1 MMQPQNARRIDLI
14 HQICDY
20 ASGDMA
26 ETEVFAALMAAA
38 PGVPIKPTPVRSFN
52 TVETAFVTT
61 QLGLAEPPLRP
72 REVLLYVNCA
82 PRKDI
87 ALARANNAGEP
98 LVYGELSNGVRLV
111 AVNSGFSLSLV
122 REQLKSLH
130 LCKVANDGTQ
140 FRSARVFP
148 WVVDQLYRGETD
160 FLGEA
165 VDPLETIPEMP
176 QGLIGYIDSFGNLKL
191 TTKLAA
197 VLKILQY
204 GQRVSISLGE
214 APSLEATFCKG
225 IFAVEDGQLAY
236 APGSSGHGQD
246 YMEVSRRG
254 GHANIDFGHPE
265 PGNGI
270 TIRALALDP
279 R

>member
-1 MMQPQNARRIDLI
+1 MTNNVRRIDLI

-38 PGVPIKPTPVRSFN
+38 PGVFIKPTPVRSFN
-52 TVETAFVTT
+52 TVETAFVTM

-72 REVLLYVNCA
+72 EEVLLYVNCA
-82 PRKDI
+82 PRKEI
-87 ALARANNAGEP
+87 LAARANNAGEP

-111 AVNSGFSLSLV
+111 AVNSGYSLSLV
-122 REQLKSLH
+122 RKQLKSLH
-130 LCKVANDGTQ
+130 LCRVANDGTQ

-148 WVVDQLYRGETD
+148 EAVRQIRLGETN
-160 FLGEA
+160 FLGEE
-165 VDPLETIPEMP
+165 VDPLDSIPEMP

-191 TTKLAA
+191 STTLAA
-197 VLKILQY
+197 ELKHMQY
-204 GQRVSISLGE
+204 GQRVSISMGE

-236 APGSSGHGQD
+236 APGSSGHGAD

-254 GHANIDFGHPE
+254 GHANADFGHPE
-265 PGNGI
+265 PGNAI
-270 TIRALALDP
+270 KIRALVQDA